1 MIITVAHTKG
11 GVGKSLI
18 AWNLAI
24 AMKARVV
31 DLDFQQT
38 LLFANSIREQSGHK
52 PINVE
57 YFNTLESFYEFYEN
71 LDDNE
76 SMIIDVGGFDSDL
89 TRMALY
95 VADIIITPASDRLT
109 ELAGLMK
116 FKEIINEVSEN
127 TESNLVSHILINNI
141 SPNARDFSII
151 LDFVDENSNFRMME
165 SIIHQRAD
173 YYKCLAEGKS
183 VVELKNS
190 KAKIEIQNLIKEIQK
205 VIKDGEKKS

>member
-1 MIITVAHTKG
+1 MIVTVAHTKG

-52 PINVE
+52 PISVDH
-57 YFNTLESFYEFYEN
+57 FSSLDSFFEFHEN
-71 LDDNE
+71 LEDDE
-76 SMIIDVGGFDSDL
+76 YVIIDVGGFDSDL

-109 ELAGLMK
+109 ELTGLMK
-116 FKEIINEVSEN
+116 FNEIIKEVSED
-127 TESNLVSHILINNI
+127 TESNLISHILINNV
-141 SPNARDFSII
+141 SPNAKDFSII
-151 LDFVDENSNFRMME
+151 SEFVDEHVNFKKME

-183 VVELKNS
+183 VIELKNS
-190 KAKIEIQNLIKEIQK
+190 KAKKEIQNLVKEIRK
-205 VIKDGEKKS
+205 VLNV

>member
-38 LLFANSIREQSGHK
+38 LLFANSIREQYRYK
-52 PINVE
+52 PISVE
-57 YFNTLESFYEFYEN
+57 HFDALESFFEFHES
-71 LDDNE
+71 LEDDE
-76 SMIIDVGGFDSDL
+76 CVIIDVGGFDSDL

-109 ELAGLMK
+109 ELTGLMK
-116 FKEIINEVSEN
+116 FNEIIKEVSED
-127 TESNLVSHILINNI
+127 TESNLTSHILINNV
-141 SPNARDFSII
+141 SPNARDFAII
-151 LDFVDENSNFRMME
+151 TDFVSENDNFKMVE
-165 SIIHQRAD
+165 TIIHQRAD

-190 KAKIEIQNLIKEIQK
+190 KAKQEIQSLVKEIRK
-205 VIKDGEKKS
+205 VLNG

>member
-38 LLFANSIREQSGHK
+38 LLFANSIREQSGYK
-52 PINVE
+52 TISVE
-57 YFNTLESFYEFYEN
+57 HFDSLESFFEFYES
-71 LDDNE
+71 LEDNE
-76 SMIIDVGGFDSDL
+76 CVIIDVGGFDSDL

-109 ELAGLMK
+109 ELTGLMK
-116 FKEIINEVSEN
+116 FKEIIKEVSEN
-127 TESNLVSHILINNI
+127 TESNLVSHILINNV
-141 SPNARDFSII
+141 SPNAKDFTII
-151 LDFVDENSNFRMME
+151 SDFVNENSNFKMMK

-173 YYKCLAEGKS
+173 FYKCLAEGKS
-183 VVELKNS
+183 VIELKNS
-190 KAKIEIQNLIKEIQK
+190 KAKQEIQNLVKEIRK
-205 VIKDGEKKS
+205 VLNG

>member
-1 MIITVAHTKG
+1 VIITVAHTKG

-38 LLFANSIREQSGHK
+38 LLFANSIREQYRYK
-52 PINVE
+52 PISVE
-57 YFNTLESFYEFYEN
+57 HFDALESFFEFHES
-71 LDDNE
+71 LEDDE
-76 SMIIDVGGFDSDL
+76 CVIIDVGGFDSDL

-109 ELAGLMK
+109 ELTGLMK
-116 FKEIINEVSEN
+116 FNEIIKEVSED
-127 TESNLVSHILINNI
+127 TESNLTSHILINNV
-141 SPNARDFSII
+141 SPNARDFAII
-151 LDFVDENSNFRMME
+151 TDFVSENDNFKMVE
-165 SIIHQRAD
+165 TIIHQRAD

-190 KAKIEIQNLIKEIQK
+190 KAKQEIQSLVKEIRK
-205 VIKDGEKKS
+205 VLNG

>member
-38 LLFANSIREQSGHK
+38 LLFANSIREQSGYK
-52 PINVE
+52 TISVE
-57 YFNTLESFYEFYEN
+57 HFDSLESFFEFYES
-71 LDDNE
+71 LEDNE
-76 SMIIDVGGFDSDL
+76 CVIIDVGGFDSDL

-109 ELAGLMK
+109 ELTGLMK
-116 FKEIINEVSEN
+116 FNEIIKEVSES
-127 TESNLVSHILINNI
+127 TESNLISHILINNV
-141 SPNARDFSII
+141 SPNARDFTII
-151 LDFVDENSNFRMME
+151 SDFVNENSNFKMMK

-190 KAKIEIQNLIKEIQK
+190 KAKQEIQNLVKEIRK
-205 VIKDGEKKS
+205 VLNG